1 MIMTQLSRK
10 LFFVTSIVI
19 CVMTYITIGIW
30 FNYDMSIVNLTNI
43 IGHSIFTTQSILDE
57 LHSCK
62 KCPSNINKVSMI
74 NPLFLHPNEP
84 FLQQHSANPICK
96 YLFPAYS
103 FHSVTHKNGV
113 FMFSQFITS
122 MRRYCNIINVN
133 ATTMKSYKYHA
144 GFMQTLGMIWGNI
157 FQLFYFIDSSK
168 QLHKRNQSNHKILF
182 LFQIREPLD
191 VFWSAY
197 QYHKSCETG
206 SDPWIAS
213 FTKSYRC
220 IHNRKNKLVIQWDD
234 IRFNGQPPLAH
245 NKSINTEHAMRHRY
259 SLCQYYNDNSISID
273 DMNKLAIFYE
283 FIRYINC
290 QSPVNGWYWLHTLYK
305 RFKLI
310 QRETKV
316 DVFQMSYF
324 SMSQWLNDF
333 DLTAYRFIDAFNVV
347 DNEENRNILKAHS
360 ASHINITHER
370 HKLFRLFSSQNANKW
385 SSRHIKNYNVRHKH
399 LFMFDSGYNSSKSNA
414 IEWLLKHDQICHII
428 RNITLSF
435 DFNWRYNHVC

>member
-1 MIMTQLSRK
+1 MTQLSRK

-168 QLHKRNQSNHKILF
+168 QLHKETNLIIKFCSSFKYANHWMCSGV
-182 LFQIREPLD
+182 R
-191 VFWSAY
+191 
-197 QYHKSCETG
+197 
-206 SDPWIAS
+206 
-213 FTKSYRC
+213 
-220 IHNRKNKLVIQWDD
+220 
-234 IRFNGQPPLAH
+234 
-245 NKSINTEHAMRHRY
+245 
-259 SLCQYYNDNSISID
+259 
-273 DMNKLAIFYE
+273 
-283 FIRYINC
+283 
-290 QSPVNGWYWLHTLYK
+290 
-305 RFKLI
+305 
-310 QRETKV
+310 
-316 DVFQMSYF
+316 
-324 SMSQWLNDF
+324 
-333 DLTAYRFIDAFNVV
+333 
-347 DNEENRNILKAHS
+347 
-360 ASHINITHER
+360 INITNHA
-370 HKLFRLFSSQNANKW
+370 KQ
-385 SSRHIKNYNVRHKH
+385 
-399 LFMFDSGYNSSKSNA
+399 
-414 IEWLLKHDQICHII
+414 DQIHGLHPLQSLTGVFTIA
-428 RNITLSF
+428 RTN
-435 DFNWRYNHVC
+435 